1 MCVYVGGWVRSCN
14 RVGQSRYN
22 CFMCVGGCVCVD
34 AWMAGWVSGLVG
46 GGKEH
51 LGWMGMRVCACARLW
66 VGGWVFVSLCCQHH
80 CLILQSLI
88 SEGTCL
94 CGWVSG

>member
-1 MCVYVGGWVRSCN
+1 MDGY
-14 RVGQSRYN
+14 
-22 CFMCVGGCVCVD
+22 
-34 AWMAGWVSGLVG
+34 
-46 GGKEH
+46 
-51 LGWMGMRVCACARLW
+51 ACARLW

-94 CGWVSG
+94 CGWVWARRVGGLGRVCVWNSRICAFVSRSAFSIRTSMFGCVCVSGWVGGVGV